1 MGTFK
6 QDTAKAKPAAE
17 EVKTDADGGVDASKA
32 SASTTAGEQPTPEEV
47 KADEDA
53 KVNQAEAEG
62 GETAAAQADE
72 LIASRELPVGELTDE
87 DTQADTAPAEDAKEL
102 IVPGAAEGPDVAGVV
117 RNHDG
122 GVAYAPAGSLNAAMN
137 GVQEDAAGHVDS
149 LGTDNSSKSGTRI

>member
-6 QDTAKAKPAAE
+6 QDAAPKAKPAN

-32 SASTTAGEQPTPEEV
+32 GAAATTGEQPTPEEV
-47 KADEDA
+47 KAEEDA

-62 GETAAAQADE
+62 GETAAEAEDMN
-72 LIASRELPVGELTDE
+72 IASRELPVGELTDE
-87 DTQADTAPAEDAKEL
+87 ETQADTAPAEDAKEL

-117 RNHDG
+117 RNANG
-122 GVAYAPAGSLNAAMN
+122 GVAHAPAGTLNAAMN

-149 LGTDNSSKSGTRI
+149 LGTDNSSKSGTRV